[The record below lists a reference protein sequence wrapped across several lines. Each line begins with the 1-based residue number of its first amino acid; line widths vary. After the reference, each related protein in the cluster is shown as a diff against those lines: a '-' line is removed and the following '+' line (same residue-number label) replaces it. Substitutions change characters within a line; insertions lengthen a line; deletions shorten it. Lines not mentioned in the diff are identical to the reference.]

1 MRNKGFDTSLML
13 SLIDENI
20 FDSES
25 LIKIY

>member
-25 LIKIY
+25 LIETH

>member
-1 MRNKGFDTSLML
+1 MRNKGFDTSLIL

-25 LIKIY
+25 LMETH

>member
-25 LIKIY
+25 LMETH